1 MVGRREASQK
11 RDAGQASLVLPDRMV
26 SGQHLAIAPAPEEG
40 TFEITD
46 LSSTNGTVVD
56 GEAVES
62 TMKLR
67 DGAIIF
73 VGSHVIVF
81 RVATSAQLA
90 AIQEELARA
99 ARAGADRQP
108 ELRDHRASGSASW
121 PRRGRSSC

>member
-1 MVGRREASQK
+1 MRSDRRKFLFGGVAVAAIGAAAFIMRPVGGSTA
-11 RDAGQASLVLPDRMV
+11 A
-26 SGQHLAIAPAPEEG
+26 EG

-81 RVATSAQLA
+81 RVATSAHP
-90 AIQEELARA
+90 
-99 ARAGADRQP
+99 DR
-108 ELRDHRASGSASW
+108 
-121 PRRGRSSC
+121 